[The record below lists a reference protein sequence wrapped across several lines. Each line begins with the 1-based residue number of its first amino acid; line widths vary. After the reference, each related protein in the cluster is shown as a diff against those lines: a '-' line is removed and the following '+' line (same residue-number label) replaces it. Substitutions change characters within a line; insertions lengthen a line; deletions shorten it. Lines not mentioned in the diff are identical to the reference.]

1 MKEGKNIRIIEWHDM
16 DKKRFYCY
24 GLMLGVSMRT
34 LIYPMNLVK
43 TRLQA
48 QEGTSAYRG
57 TYDAISKI
65 GKHEGFRGFY
75 RGFPIS
81 LVQVFAGQLYIT
93 TYETTKQ
100 TIFNGQSILVQHL
113 LGGFM
118 ASTVSQTI
126 MVPVDI
132 VSQHQQISTARAKLH
147 MTASVDQSAAM
158 SGIAGKNGKVASGIM
173 GRSVLGQAYHIS
185 RHLLRT
191 EGLSGLYRGYAV
203 SLCTYGLNSGFYW
216 GFYYMYSELL
226 ESFLPEQKGRL
237 LEALRISAS
246 GILGSATAI
255 ILTNPLDVVRTRY
268 QLQVRAGTEIQSAF
282 TTFKTLL
289 NTEGYKGL
297 TKGMTARIVQSSFSS
312 WILILGYEYVK
323 KMSLRQD
330 KAVLSEEEMV
340 ETMVAFSKS

>member
-1 MKEGKNIRIIEWHDM
+1 MKEGRNIKIIEWHDM
-16 DKKRFYCY
+16 DKKRFYGY

-34 LIYPMNLVK
+34 LIYPMNLIK

-48 QEGTSAYRG
+48 QEGTLAYRG
-57 TYDAISKI
+57 TYDAIFKI
-65 GKHEGFRGFY
+65 GKREGLRGFY
-75 RGFPIS
+75 KGFPIS
-81 LVQVFAGQLYIT
+81 LIQVFAGQLYIT

-100 TIFNGQSILVQHL
+100 SVFNNQSILVQHL

-132 VSQHQQISTARAKLH
+132 ISQYQQMSSSQMKSNMASRLDERAAVLRSTFKE
-147 MTASVDQSAAM
+147 SNYSN
-158 SGIAGKNGKVASGIM
+158 GILRK
-173 GRSVLGQAYHIS
+173 SVLGQAYYIS
-185 RHLLRT
+185 RYLLKT
-191 EGLSGLYRGYAV
+191 EGLQGLYRGYAI

-216 GFYYMYSELL
+216 GFYYVYSEIL
-226 ESFLPEQKGRL
+226 ESFLPERKGRL
-237 LEALRISAS
+237 LEALRISTS

-268 QLQVRAGTEIQSAF
+268 QLQVKRATEVQSVP
-282 TTFKTLL
+282 TTFKSLL
-289 NTEGYKGL
+289 NSEGYKGL

-323 KMSLRQD
+323 KLSLRKDQ
-330 KAVLSEEEMV
+330 VSLSNEELF
-340 ETMVAFSKS
+340 ETMTAFAKS